1 MGAARTQP
9 GRIPEDGAVTAPAGA
24 PSTRS
29 RWRLLVVV
37 VVALAGT
44 GVLAMSG
51 LEGTAVYYLT
61 PAEVTTEPPPAGEH
75 FRLGGLVKDGTVRED
90 GAGVA
95 FVLTD
100 GVADVAVASVATLPR
115 VFREGEGAVVEGTL
129 GADGVFLADRIM
141 VRHSNEYRAP
151 PAAS

>member
-1 MGAARTQP
+1 
-9 GRIPEDGAVTAPAGA
+9 VTAPAGA
-24 PSTRS
+24 RTMRS

-37 VVALAGT
+37 LVAVAGT

-61 PAEVTTEPPPAGEH
+61 PAEITARPPTAGEH
-75 FRLGGLVKDGTVRED
+75 VRLGGLVKDGTVRDD
-90 GAGVA
+90 GDDVA

-100 GVADVAVASVATLPR
+100 GSADVAVASVATLPR

-129 GADGVFLADRIM
+129 GADGVFRADRIM

-151 PAAS
+151 AS